1 LRFSENNAIV
11 RLVMMTSSIDG
22 ASVGRRRPQVSAVGR
37 RGSGGGRKKLAVAG
51 DKLLKRLDSKKG
63 IKAFFLVFF
72 GLG

>member
-22 ASVGRRRPQVSAVGR
+22 ASVGRHRPQVSAVGR
-37 RGSGGGRKKLAVAG
+37 RGSGRWKKKMTRVG
-51 DKLLKRLDSKKG
+51 DKLLKRLDSEKG